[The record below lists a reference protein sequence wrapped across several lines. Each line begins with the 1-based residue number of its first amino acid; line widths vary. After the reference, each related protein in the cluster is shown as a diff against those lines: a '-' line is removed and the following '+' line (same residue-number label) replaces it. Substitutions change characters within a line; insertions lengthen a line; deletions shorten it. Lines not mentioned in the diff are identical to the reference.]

1 MKYEQ
6 VEKRIYEII
15 FRNTGI
21 KIQNSL
27 CTFKDM
33 GINSLEYIKI
43 LVCIEEQYGIDFT
56 YEYYENFIDKN
67 CQPYN
72 GL

>member
-6 VEKRIYEII
+6 VENRIYEII

-43 LVCIEEQYGIDFT
+43 LVCIE
-56 YEYYENFIDKN
+56 
-67 CQPYN
+67 
-72 GL
+72 

>member
-21 KIQNSL
+21 KIQNSW
-27 CTFKDM
+27 
-33 GINSLEYIKI
+33 EYI
-43 LVCIEEQYGIDFT
+43 
-56 YEYYENFIDKN
+56 
-67 CQPYN
+67 
-72 GL
+72 